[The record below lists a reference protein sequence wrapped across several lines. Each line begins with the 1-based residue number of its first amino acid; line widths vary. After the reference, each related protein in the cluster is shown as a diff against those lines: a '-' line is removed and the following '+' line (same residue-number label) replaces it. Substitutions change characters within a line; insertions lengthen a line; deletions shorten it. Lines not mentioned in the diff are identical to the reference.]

1 LGRSILAQKVDPE
14 VFAEMLKP
22 LTIIPMVEAES
33 SHEYNLVV
41 DSPIDQE
48 KRKHCS

>member
-1 LGRSILAQKVDPE
+1 LAQKVDLK

-22 LTIIPMVEAES
+22 LTIIPMVEDES
-33 SHEYNLVV
+33 PHEYNLVV

-48 KRKHCS
+48 KKKHCS